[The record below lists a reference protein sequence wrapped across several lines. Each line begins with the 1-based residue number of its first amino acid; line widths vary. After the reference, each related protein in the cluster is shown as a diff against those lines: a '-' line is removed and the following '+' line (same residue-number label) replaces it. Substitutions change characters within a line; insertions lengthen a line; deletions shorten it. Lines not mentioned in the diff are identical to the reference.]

1 MDILRAGQSAL
12 ANIIMQRKG
21 ELVKPLV
28 ALLTAIMSLLSAS
41 LWADDTELYV
51 YEASAR
57 TGARPQILLIFDNS
71 GSMGTTVYDV
81 DVPYSPGAGGGSG
94 SNNATSGML
103 YYVKGDQG
111 KNKLPNPD
119 DPNERRK
126 FSGDINSCASSW
138 EFLNDYGV
146 FTGFFRKYTY
156 SGANGAWREF
166 GDNNGLNAKAVDCYE
181 DIQEGTYLN
190 AKGLMSGLPVDSL
203 GSPTTP
209 IMYNNVSSSS
219 SDSIKKTAKEQ
230 AQLTG
235 FGTGRVLTVYTED
248 YLRWHHN
255 ANKKQEDKTRL
266 ALAKDAIKNVVLTT
280 PGVDFGLAIFN
291 MNGPDDTLDN
301 GRNGGRI
308 IKAIQTL
315 SPGQKKTLLEGVK
328 DIEYGWN
335 TPLCETLYEAY
346 RYFAG
351 APVLFG
357 DDDKNYTY
365 KSWGRWVTYKANKN
379 DGLDQGALNKTD
391 KKLYQSPFK
400 KCQNNAYI
408 VFITDGEPTLD
419 SAADKAVNDLTGGVD
434 KHSTSYMSA
443 LSSWMYRKDVNPN
456 LDGEQHVIT
465 HTIGFSEGAKKA
477 EDLLKKVASKGG
489 GSYFDATDATKLQG
503 SIQQAVN
510 EVLANS
516 ASFTSPSVASN
527 NFNRT
532 QTFNYAYYSMFLPD
546 RGPRWT
552 GNIKKF
558 RVDSEGKVLD
568 AEGKLAI
575 GGDGNI
581 KDDACSY
588 WTPKNLCGDG
598 NDVRKGGVLSA
609 MQGADSR
616 TLYSNLGGGMDK
628 LSLSAAASKA
638 GGKEKLANFMGVDK
652 SQLKELFDWAKGLDV
667 DNEKNQ
673 SSIANPNKNWRSDIM
688 GDALHSKPLAL
699 NFGSKSSP
707 DIRILVGTNHGFM
720 HMFKDDTTANEVSES
735 WAFMPYEVLPNIQTL
750 RNNVPTGVH
759 SVYGADGS
767 PVAYVKNGASG
778 VEKAWLYFGMRRG
791 GDSYYALDISN
802 PDSPT
807 FKWRIDASS
816 PGLSELGQS
825 WSTPVVTT
833 IRSASGTDKPVLIFG
848 AGYSPAGKDSKNVG
862 TADNKGRGVFIVD
875 ADTGKL
881 IHQFGVGGGTALPGI
896 QDSIPS
902 GVAVLDADGDGNTDR
917 IYAVDT
923 GGSVWRMDMPRA
935 DKSSWS
941 AFKFADLGGKSLL
954 QNRRFYSAPAVAQT
968 LINNVSV
975 VDHTVNGKTT
985 RVTTSQNVPYDA
997 VVVGSG
1003 HRAAPSDTSR
1013 EDILFVLQDRNVVT
1027 QTFGGTGR
1035 PKAPAALTIGDLY
1048 ENTKSRAEITP
1059 DKLAIGKK
1067 LGWYF
1072 KFPEDGEKN
1081 LSSATIIAGKVLF
1094 TTFVPGNS
1102 TATNQCLS
1110 SGKGYLRSFNLQ
1122 YGTSTYKSTVLE
1134 AGNLVLDTPQL
1145 VIPADNKGGQ
1155 GKDGDAYMYLI
1166 GIGNAAEEME
1176 KVNPDDECPAGN
1188 NRCIGGRLRAK
1199 KLYYYSE

>member
-21 ELVKPLV
+21 EVARGLVT
-28 ALLTAIMSLLSAS
+28 LLTAIMSLLSAAS
-41 LWADDTELYV
+41 WADDTELYV
-51 YEASAR
+51 YESSAR
-57 TGARPQILLIFDNS
+57 TGARPQILIIFDNS
-71 GSMGTTVYDV
+71 GSMSTTVYDV
-81 DVPYSPGAGGGSG
+81 DKPYTPGDGGVSR
-94 SNNATSGML
+94 SNNATKGML

-111 KNKLPNPD
+111 KNKLPDPD

-126 FSGDINSCASSW
+126 FSGTINSCESSW

-146 FTGFFRKYTY
+146 FTGFFRKYTF

-166 GDNNGLNAKAVDCYE
+166 GDNNGLNAKAVDCFE
-181 DIQEGTYLN
+181 DIQDGKYLN
-190 AKGLMSGLPVDSL
+190 AKGLVKGLPIDSL
-203 GSPTTP
+203 GTPTAP
-209 IMYNNVSSSS
+209 IMYNNVSDGS

-230 AQLTG
+230 AMLTG

-248 YLRWHHN
+248 YLRWHHS
-255 ANKKQEDKTRL
+255 KKATENKTRL
-266 ALAKDAIKNVVLTT
+266 DLAKNAIKNVILTT

-315 SPGQKKTLLEGVK
+315 SSGQKKTLLEGVK

-351 APVLFG
+351 ESVLFG

-379 DGLDQGALNKTD
+379 DSLDKGALDKLNK
-391 KKLYQSPFK
+391 KFYQSPFK

-419 SAADKAVNDLTGGVD
+419 SAADKDVLDLTGGVD

-443 LSSWMYRKDVNPN
+443 LSSWMYRNDVNRKM
-456 LDGEQHVIT
+456 DGDQHVIT

-477 EDLLKKVASKGG
+477 EDLLKKVAGKGG

-510 EVLANS
+510 EVLENS

-558 RVDSEGKVLD
+558 RVAKDGTVWD
-568 AEGKLAI
+568 AENKLAI
-575 GGDGNI
+575 GDDGNI
-581 KDDACSY
+581 KDSACSY
-588 WTPKNLCGDG
+588 WTPKKLCGDG
-598 NDVRKGGVLSA
+598 SDVRKGGVLSA
-609 MQGADSR
+609 MQSADSR

-628 LSLSAAASKA
+628 FSMSAAASKA
-638 GGKEKLANFMGVDK
+638 GGQKDLASFMGVNK
-652 SQLKELFDWAKGLDV
+652 NQLSELFDWAKGLDV
-667 DNEKNQ
+667 DNDKNLPT
-673 SSIANPNKNWRSDIM
+673 IADPAKNWRGDIM

-720 HMFKDDTTANEVSES
+720 HMFKDDTTANEVSET
-735 WAFMPYEVLPNIQTL
+735 WAFMPYELLPNLQAL

-759 SVYGADGS
+759 SVYGIDGS

-778 VEKAWLYFGMRRG
+778 VETAWLFFGMRRG
-791 GDSYYALDISN
+791 GGSYYALDISD
-802 PDSPT
+802 PDSPI

-816 PGLSELGQS
+816 PGMSELGQS

-848 AGYSPAGKDSKNVG
+848 AGYSPAGKDGKEVG
-862 TADNKGRGVFIVD
+862 TKDSKGRGVFIVD

-881 IHQFGVGGGTALPGI
+881 IHQFGFGGGTALPGI

-902 GVAVLDADGDGNTDR
+902 RVAVLDGNGDGNTDR
-917 IYAVDT
+917 IYATDS
-923 GGSVWRMDMPRA
+923 GGSVWRMDMPKV
-935 DKSSWS
+935 DKASWS
-941 AFKFADLGGKSLL
+941 AFKFADLGGKSLV
-954 QNRRFYSAPAVAQT
+954 QNRRFYSGPVVAQT
-968 LINNVSV
+968 MFNNVSV
-975 VDHTVNGKTT
+975 VDHVVNGQSK
-985 RVTTSQNVPYDA
+985 RVTTTQNVPYDA

-1003 HRAAPSDTSR
+1003 HRAAPSDTKR
-1013 EDILFVLQDRNVVT
+1013 QDMFFTLQDRNVVT

-1048 ENTKSRAEITP
+1048 NVTQSGAEDLPEKIA
-1059 DKLAIGKK
+1059 LGKK
-1067 LGWYF
+1067 LGWYYNF
-1072 KFPEDGEKN
+1072 SRKGEKN
-1081 LSSATIIAGKVLF
+1081 LSPATIINGKVFF
-1094 TTFVPGNS
+1094 TTFVPGD
-1102 TATNQCLS
+1102 AGAANQCLT
-1110 SGKGYLRSFNLQ
+1110 SGKGYLYSFDLHRGGRT
-1122 YGTSTYKSTVLE
+1122 YSSTYLE
-1134 AGNLVLDTPQL
+1134 AGDLVLDTPQL
-1145 VIPADNKGGQ
+1145 VIPSANKGGQ

-1166 GIGNAAEEME
+1166 GIGSAAEKME
-1176 KVNPDDECPAGN
+1176 KVNPDKDCPAGD

>member
-21 ELVKPLV
+21 ELVKTLV
-28 ALLTAIMSLLSAS
+28 ALLTAIMSLLSAAS
-41 LWADDTELYV
+41 WADDTELYV

-81 DVPYSPGAGGGSG
+81 DVPYKPGAGGS
-94 SNNATSGML
+94 SSVNNGQQGML

-126 FSGDINSCASSW
+126 FSASINGCESSW
-138 EFLNDYGV
+138 ELLNDYGI
-146 FTGFFRKYTY
+146 FTGFFRKYTF

-181 DIQEGTYLN
+181 DIQDGKYLN
-190 AKGLMSGLPVDSL
+190 ASGLIKGLPIDSQ
-203 GSPTTP
+203 GSLTTP
-209 IMYNNVSSSS
+209 IIYTPASEG
-219 SDSIKKTAKEQ
+219 SDESVKERAKELS
-230 AQLTG
+230 QLTG

-248 YLRWHHN
+248 YLRWYHS
-255 ANKKQEDKTRL
+255 KKATKNMTRMD
-266 ALAKDAIKNVVLTT
+266 LAKNAIKNVILTT

-291 MNGPDDTLDN
+291 MNGPDDTLLN

-308 IKAIQTL
+308 IKAIKTL
-315 SPGQKKTLLEGVK
+315 SSAEKKTLLDGVK
-328 DIEYGWN
+328 KIAYGWN

-346 RYFAG
+346 LYFAG
-351 APVLFG
+351 KPMLFG
-357 DDDKNYTY
+357 NQDKNYQWWY
-365 KSWGRWVTYKANKN
+365 DVN
-379 DGLDQGALNKTD
+379 DNPSFDSDALKENTNI
-391 KKLYQSPFK
+391 YQSPFK

-408 VFITDGEPTLD
+408 VYITDGEPTLD
-419 SAADKAVNDLTGGVD
+419 SAADGYVKPLTQGVD

-443 LSSWMYRKDVNPN
+443 LSSWMYRNDVNDKV
-456 LDGEQHVIT
+456 DGDQHVIT

-568 AEGKLAI
+568 AEGNLAI
-575 GGDGNI
+575 GEDGNI
-581 KDDACSY
+581 KDSACSY
-588 WTPKNLCGDG
+588 WTPKKLCGDG

-609 MQGADSR
+609 MQSADSR

-638 GGKEKLANFMGVDK
+638 GGKKDLANFMGVDK

-673 SSIANPNKNWRSDIM
+673 SSIVNPAKNWRSDIM

-720 HMFKDDTTANEVSES
+720 HMFKDDTTANEVSET
-735 WAFMPYEVLPNIQTL
+735 WAFMPYELLPNIQTL

-759 SVYGADGS
+759 SVYGVDGS

-778 VEKAWLYFGMRRG
+778 IEKAWLFFGMRRG
-791 GDSYYALDISN
+791 GGSYYALDISN
-802 PDSPT
+802 PDSPS

-848 AGYSPAGKDSKNVG
+848 AGYSPAGKDSTSVG
-862 TADNKGRGVFIVD
+862 TKDNKGRGVFIVD

-881 IHQFGVGGGTALPGI
+881 IHQFGAGGGTALPGI

-923 GGSVWRMDMPRA
+923 GGSVWRMDMPKA
-935 DKSSWS
+935 DKASWS

-985 RVTTSQNVPYDA
+985 KVTTSQNVPYDA

-1027 QTFGGTGR
+1027 QTFGDTGR
-1035 PKAPAALTIGDLY
+1035 PKAPATLTISDLY
-1048 ENTKSRAEITP
+1048 ENTESGSKITP

-1072 KFPEDGEKN
+1072 KFPDKGEKN
-1081 LSSATIIAGKVLF
+1081 LSPATIIEGEVLF

-1102 TATNQCLS
+1102 KDTNQCLS
-1110 SGKGYLRSFNLQ
+1110 SGKGYVRSFNLQ
-1122 YGTSTYKSTVLE
+1122 YGTSTYTSTKIE
-1134 AGNLVLDTPQL
+1134 AGNLILDTPQL
-1145 VIPADNKGGQ
+1145 VIPPVIKGDKGQ
-1155 GKDGDAYMYLI
+1155 EEGGYMYLI
-1166 GIGNAAEEME
+1166 GIGNAAEKM
-1176 KVNPDDECPAGN
+1176 KRVKPNDDCPPGD
-1188 NRCIGGRLRAK
+1188 NRCVGGRRRVN

>member
-1 MDILRAGQSAL
+1 MDILRAGQSGL
-12 ANIIMQRKG
+12 VNIIVRRKG
-21 ELVKPLV
+21 GLAQGLV
-28 ALLTAIMSLLSAS
+28 ALLTAIMSLLSAAS
-41 LWADDTELYV
+41 WADDTELYV

-57 TGARPQILLIFDNS
+57 TGARPQILIIFDNS
-71 GSMGTTVYDV
+71 GSMSTTVYDV
-81 DVPYSPGAGGGSG
+81 DKPYTPGAGGGAKV
-94 SNNATSGML
+94 NNGKKGML

-126 FSGDINSCASSW
+126 FSGTINSCGSSW
-138 EFLNDYGV
+138 EFLNEYGV
-146 FTGFFRKYTY
+146 FTGFFRKYTF

-181 DIQEGTYLN
+181 DIQEGNYLN
-190 AKGLMSGLPVDSL
+190 AKGLTSGLPVDSL

-209 IMYNNVSSSS
+209 IMYNNVTSSS

-255 ANKKQEDKTRL
+255 NKKKKEDKTRL
-266 ALAKDAIKNVVLTT
+266 ELAKDAIKNVILTT

-291 MNGPDDTLDN
+291 MNGPDDTLVN

-315 SPGQKKTLLEGVK
+315 SPGQKKTLLNGVK

-351 APVLFG
+351 KSVLFG
-357 DDDKNYTY
+357 DDDKDYTY
-365 KSWGRWVTYKANKN
+365 KSWGRWVTYRAGNNDSLDKDALDKN
-379 DGLDQGALNKTD
+379 NTS
-391 KKLYQSPFK
+391 LYQSPFK

-419 SAADKAVNDLTGGVD
+419 SAADKDVIALTGGVD

-443 LSSWMYRKDVNPN
+443 LSSWMYRQDVNPN
-456 LDGEQHVIT
+456 LDGDQHVIT

-477 EDLLKKVASKGG
+477 EDLLKKVANKGG

-558 RVDSEGKVLD
+558 RVAADGTVLD
-568 AEGKLAI
+568 AEDKLAI
-575 GGDGNI
+575 GDDGNI
-581 KDDACSY
+581 KDDACSF
-588 WTPKNLCGDG
+588 WTPKTLCGDG

-609 MQGADSR
+609 MQSADSR

-628 LSLSAAASKA
+628 LGLSAAATKA
-638 GGKEKLANFMGVDK
+638 GGQDALASYMGVDK
-652 SQLKELFDWAKGLDV
+652 SQLKDLFDWAKGLDV
-667 DNEKNQ
+667 DNDKNQ
-673 SSIANPNKNWRSDIM
+673 TAVADPAKNWRSDIM

-720 HMFKDDTTANEVSES
+720 HMFKDDTSANEVSES

-759 SVYGADGS
+759 SVYGVDGS

-778 VEKAWLYFGMRRG
+778 IEKAWLFFGMRRG

-802 PDSPT
+802 PDSPS

-816 PGLSELGQS
+816 PGMGELGQS

-833 IRSASGTDKPVLIFG
+833 IRSSSGTEKPVLIFG
-848 AGYSPAGKDSKNVG
+848 AGYSPAGKDSKSVG
-862 TADNKGRGVFIVD
+862 KKDSKGRGVFIVD

-881 IHQFGVGGGTALPGI
+881 IHQFGVGGGTALSGI

-902 GVAVLDADGDGNTDR
+902 SVAVLDASGDGNTDR

-923 GGSVWRMDMPRA
+923 GGSVWRMDMPKA

-954 QNRRFYSAPAVAQT
+954 QNRRFYSAPVVAQT
-968 LINNVSV
+968 MFNNVSV
-975 VDHTVNGKTT
+975 VDYVSNGQTT

-1013 EDILFVLQDRNVVT
+1013 QDMFFTLQDRNVVT

-1035 PKAPAALTIGDLY
+1035 PKAPKPLTISDLY
-1048 ENTKSRAEITP
+1048 ETTELKANQAP
-1059 DKLAIGKK
+1059 DKIAIGEKR
-1067 LGWYF
+1067 GWYF
-1072 KFPEDGEKN
+1072 NLPRIGEKN
-1081 LSSATIIAGKVLF
+1081 LSPATIINGQVFF
-1094 TTFVPGNS
+1094 TTFVPG
-1102 TATNQCLS
+1102 TAASNNQCLT
-1110 SGKGYLRSFNLQ
+1110 SGMGFLYPFNLH
-1122 YGTSTYKSTVLE
+1122 YGTSNYTSLSLE

-1166 GIGNAAEEME
+1166 GIGNAAEKME
-1176 KVNPDDECPAGN
+1176 KLKPDDDCPAGD
-1188 NRCIGGRLRAK
+1188 NRCIGGRLRAHK
-1199 KLYYYSE
+1199 IYYYSE